1 MLISK
6 RVIFLSKEIK
16 FLNGK
21 CYIKAFGF
29 FLLPASFASKT
40 HSCKYSTAGN
50 SNPWSNFTTFTPP
63 GSTFK
68 LWKSSFYTSM
78 SENQQ
83 SNYSRHP
90 PNPVQLQC
98 LSSSETHGRSR
109 FSYIIENPR
118 SVSLFLPWGK
128 RSIRPTMG
136 FQRWVFICVR
146 QY

>member
-16 FLNGK
+16 FLIGK

-68 LWKSSFYTSM
+68 LWKSSFLHIYVRIPTIQLFQTSPQPC
-78 SENQQ
+78 SITVFIVV
-83 SNYSRHP
+83 R
-90 PNPVQLQC
+90 NPW
-98 LSSSETHGRSR
+98 
-109 FSYIIENPR
+109 
-118 SVSLFLPWGK
+118 SVSFLLHHRK
-128 RSIRPTMG
+128 PTVG
-136 FQRWVFICVR
+136 LAFLTLR
-146 QY
+146 